1 MKRPLIAVAA
11 FILVLTIIRLS
22 IFPGNEGKIR
32 KLLSPYVEGCE
43 VIGGTGV
50 ISEVRLS
57 EKSVR
62 YYVKSVKL
70 EHSGS
75 VIKSDSGFVISFFRD
90 EFNIDN
96 ADYELIPGAVIS
108 FIGVPAFFES
118 AANDG
123 GYDEAKDMYAKG
135 MVAKI
140 SQGKLS
146 VIKRASWIRRKLW
159 DIRKNV
165 SSFYRVSLDD
175 KSAGV
180 LSSVC
185 LGDKEYLSSDLR
197 DDYGRA
203 GMSHVLA
210 ISGLHISIF
219 GVCVYEFLRRRG
231 VSFVGAAVV
240 AVISV
245 LLYVTMAGVTV
256 SSLRALIMFVI
267 SMGANV
273 LGRKYDGLNAGFLS
287 FCIIVLWDPRYM
299 LQVAFMYSFAAV
311 MGIYLVGELIDAK
324 YRRINPILRMLASS
338 AAVCIMTF
346 PITAYSSFEV
356 PIYAVLLNLIII
368 PLVTPLLI
376 SGVLAG
382 IMSYVSYYV
391 AGILLIPG
399 KYILLLFNWIADTYG
414 KIPGSTAVIGRP
426 NKVLVF
432 LYFGGVLVIYF
443 GMKRKWQCGL
453 GIIGLILMLI
463 LPNRFC
469 HDEMTFLYVGQGDG
483 IYIETAK
490 GYRVMIDGG
499 STSMDNVG
507 ENVIRKYLSYH
518 GRDGIDMWFVSHYDT
533 DHISGLIEL
542 LHSKYSINAI
552 FLAKSDE
559 SVKYR
564 EIVSLAK
571 QNGVKVYII
580 DRLTEIKMGKDRI
593 LALPVSGE
601 STNDTGIIIRM
612 DYERDGFDAVFAG
625 DISSEEELL
634 LLKMPE
640 ALEIFS
646 GVDVYK
652 AIHHGS
658 RNSNSS
664 EILALC
670 NPKTI
675 VISCGRNNR
684 YGHPHAEALERM
696 SHYTRDIRITAG
708 CGQVRLGTRDGPF
721 HTILQ
726 KKYRPFHRINVKKT
740 GEGDIFKHKGVVICQ
755 EKKEKKAS
763 MGFIMLCF
771 EE

>member
-11 FILVLTIIRLS
+11 FVLVLTIIRLS
-22 IFPGNEGKIR
+22 IFPGNERKIR
-32 KLLSPYVEGCE
+32 ELLSPYIEDRE
-43 VIGGTGV
+43 AIAGTG
-50 ISEVRLS
+50 IINEVRLS

-75 VIKSDSGFVISFFRD
+75 IIKSDSGFVISFFKD
-90 EFNIDN
+90 EFNIDD
-96 ADYELIPGAVIS
+96 AECELIPGARVS
-108 FIGVPAFFES
+108 FIGVPVFFES

-123 GYDEAKDMYAKG
+123 AYDEAKDMYAKG

-140 SQGKLS
+140 SEGKLS

-159 DIRKNV
+159 DVRTRV
-165 SSFYRVSLDD
+165 ALFYKTVLDD

-185 LGDKEYLSSDLR
+185 LGDKEYLSADLR

-231 VSFVGAAVV
+231 VGFTGAAVV
-240 AVISV
+240 AVASV

-256 SSLRALIMFVI
+256 SSLRALIMFIV

-287 FCIIVLWDPRYM
+287 FCIILLWNPRYM
-299 LQVAFMYSFAAV
+299 LQVAFVYSFAAV

-324 YRRINPILRMLASS
+324 YRRINPILRMLAGS

-346 PITAYSSFEV
+346 PITACVSYEV
-356 PIYAVLLNLIII
+356 PIYAVLLNLIVI

-376 SGVLAG
+376 SGVFAG

-391 AGILLIPG
+391 AGIVLIPG
-399 KYILLLFNWIADTYG
+399 KYILFLFNWIADMYG
-414 KIPGSTAVIGRP
+414 EIPGSTAVIGRP
-426 NKVLVF
+426 NKVLVYV
-432 LYFGGVLVIYF
+432 YFAGIIIIYF
-443 GMKRKWQCGL
+443 GMKRKWQWGI
-453 GIIGLILMLI
+453 GIIGLILILV
-463 LPNRFC
+463 LPNRFYY
-469 HDEMTFLYVGQGDG
+469 DEMTFLYVGQGDG

-490 GYRVMIDGG
+490 GYRVMVDGG

-518 GRDGIDMWFVSHYDT
+518 GRDGIDMWFISHYDT

-542 LHSKYSINAI
+542 LHARYSINAI

-564 EIVSLAK
+564 EIVHLAK
-571 QNGVKVYII
+571 QNGTKIHII
-580 DRLTEIKMGKDRI
+580 DGLTEIKMGGDRI
-593 LALPVSGE
+593 LALRVSGE
-601 STNDTGIIIRM
+601 DTNDTGIVIRM
-612 DYERDGFDAVFAG
+612 DYERDGCDAVFAG
-625 DISSEEELL
+625 DISSKAELL
-634 LLKMPE
+634 LSKMPDG
-640 ALEIFS
+640 LEIFS
-646 GVDVYK
+646 NVDVYK

-658 RNSNSS
+658 RNSNSL

-675 VISCGRNNR
+675 VVSCGRNNR
-684 YGHPHAEALERM
+684 YGHPHAEALARM
-696 SHYTRDIRITAG
+696 RIFTNDIRITAAS
-708 CGQVRLGTRDGPF
+708 GQVRLRIRDGPF
-721 HTILQ
+721 HTIL
-726 KKYRPFHRINVKKT
+726 
-740 GEGDIFKHKGVVICQ
+740 
-755 EKKEKKAS
+755 
-763 MGFIMLCF
+763 
-771 EE
+771 

>member
-11 FILVLTIIRLS
+11 FVLVLTIIRLS
-22 IFPGNEGKIR
+22 IFPGNERKIR
-32 KLLSPYVEGCE
+32 ELLSPYIEDRE
-43 VIGGTGV
+43 TIAGTG
-50 ISEVRLS
+50 IINEVRLS

-75 VIKSDSGFVISFFRD
+75 VIKSDSGFVISFFKD
-90 EFNIDN
+90 EFNIDD
-96 ADYELIPGAVIS
+96 AESELIPGARVS
-108 FIGVPAFFES
+108 FVGVPAFFES

-123 GYDEAKDMYAKG
+123 GYDEAKDMYVKG

-140 SQGKLS
+140 SEGKLS

-159 DIRKNV
+159 DVRTRV
-165 SSFYRVSLDD
+165 ALFYKTVLDD

-185 LGDKEYLSSDLR
+185 LGDKEYLSADLR

-231 VSFVGAAVV
+231 VGFIGAAVV
-240 AVISV
+240 AVASV
-245 LLYVTMAGVTV
+245 LLYVTMSGVTV
-256 SSLRALIMFVI
+256 SSLRALIMFIV
-267 SMGANV
+267 SMGANI

-287 FCIIVLWDPRYM
+287 FCIIVLWNPRYM
-299 LQVAFMYSFAAV
+299 LQVAFVYSFAAV

-324 YRRINPILRMLASS
+324 YRRINPILRMLAGS
-338 AAVCIMTF
+338 AAVCMMTF
-346 PITAYSSFEV
+346 PITAYVSYEV
-356 PIYAVLLNLIII
+356 PIYAVLLNLIVI

-376 SGVLAG
+376 SGVFAG

-391 AGILLIPG
+391 AGIVLIPG
-399 KYILLLFNWIADTYG
+399 KYILFLFNWIADIYG
-414 KIPGSTAVIGRP
+414 EIPGSTAVIGRP
-426 NKVLVF
+426 NKVLVYV
-432 LYFGGVLVIYF
+432 YFAGIIIIYF
-443 GMKRKWQCGL
+443 GMKRKWQWGI
-453 GIIGLILMLI
+453 GIIGLILILV
-463 LPNRFC
+463 LPNRFY

-499 STSMDNVG
+499 STSKENVG

-518 GRDGIDMWFVSHYDT
+518 GRNGIDMWFISHYDT

-542 LHSKYSINAI
+542 LHARYSINAI

-564 EIVSLAK
+564 EIVHLAK
-571 QNGVKVYII
+571 QNGTKIHII
-580 DRLTEIKMGKDRI
+580 DGLTEIKMGRDRI
-593 LALPVSGE
+593 LALRVSGE
-601 STNDTGIIIRM
+601 DTNDTGIVIRM
-612 DYERDGFDAVFAG
+612 DYERDGCDAVFAG
-625 DISSEEELL
+625 DISSKTELL
-634 LLKMPE
+634 LSKTPKG
-640 ALEIFS
+640 LEIFS
-646 GVDVYK
+646 DVDVYK

-658 RNSNSS
+658 RNSNSL

-675 VISCGRNNR
+675 VVSCGRNNR
-684 YGHPHAEALERM
+684 YGHPHAEALARM
-696 SHYTRDIRITAG
+696 RHFTSDIRITAH

-740 GEGDIFKHKGVVICQ
+740 GEGDILNIR
-755 EKKEKKAS
+755 E
-763 MGFIMLCF
+763 
-771 EE
+771 